1 MKLLVLLAC
10 LCAAHLTAK
19 AVSILE
25 GASQTLLPVDEGVAK
40 AGDEFGKVIA
50 TSGGTLIA
58 GVPRAS
64 ITGRAYVYVKTPANG
79 WQLEAELAPPPD
91 SGITGFGSVVAI
103 DGDLAAVGQLYN
115 KTKICLF
122 RRSGTTW
129 ALETILSSPV
139 TPTNG
144 FGASIS
150 ISGNAVLVGDTDRK
164 RADVFRKI
172 GTTWAHEA
180 LLPAPS
186 RNLLSPRGT
195 LVLIR
200 GNVAVVVEAFI
211 LDWYHWDGASWIHDR
226 EVKPAQYLT
235 SKPTSLKIL
244 DVRLNETHHLLWV
257 LTTWGQVGAFSW
269 PSGDWAQIAIAPPT
283 SAHLGTLG
291 AITTAGDTLWIA
303 GLSRTLAYLRGAS
316 GSWQPAPVGSNA
328 FGASFASQLSISD
341 NDVLWGDFNERGF
354 AGARTGRVRVWQSL
368 ASGALQGGQIIR
380 RKDLGNDQARFGQA
394 VAVNDQWLAVG
405 SPGQVDTER
414 RPVGAVTVFAPGA
427 DGNWEPN
434 TVLRLTDGVE
444 GDRLGVS
451 VALDDDTILAGAPGA
466 DELTGAVFVFVK
478 DTNGWTQ
485 KQKLTPPS
493 SMAQF
498 LWGQDIALAGQ
509 TALVRGNGYVAV
521 LEKDTTGNWSW
532 KGILPLPAPRAYFL
546 TDMSCDGA
554 WAAVADQVSNAV
566 LIFKKGLS
574 GWVLHSQVQ
583 VPAKLPLDQFA
594 RSVCISG
601 SVLMVGGVVEQLVR
615 TPPYPEPIT
624 AASGRVWCYTLQSNA
639 WKLAKILAH
648 AEAGILAEG
657 QAYGALLA
665 AHGNHLFVQSIHN
678 DPMMNDLDGNP
689 LREHFAID
697 VYDRGFHLL
706 TRLVPGIYL
715 GGYLAVHGPTIYASE
730 PTCSGELVENFGRVA
745 KMNLAGFQLRRGPLH
760 SSPIIFRGEAIDL
773 GLMALDKARTES
785 LRIQNTGVLPITGI
799 TSLVTN
805 DPSGAI
811 TVDPLPRTTLN
822 PGESMVV
829 RVVVKSA
836 EATNLNARVS
846 FKAASFP
853 NYAYSIGFTA
863 TVAIAKAPVIED
875 AEGNEQTVEIGT
887 VDAAPSQ
894 LSVNATGTDP
904 LRYQWYRNG
913 VPIPGATG
921 PAYSTAPVKSP
932 AEAGLYMLR
941 VTNDFGTAQ
950 SRVWHVN
957 VYRPV
962 ERTVRPTAG
971 RTLTLAVEAY
981 GPGPYIWS
989 DDYNHLSDGA
999 FVQGSSTPQLRLA
1012 RPRGVTYTLQAGGKS
1027 LGTFAVEAPD
1037 TTRPNNIME
1046 EFLGEGLAFEV
1057 GQNVKFYLG
1066 TQGDELSGVSAQGL
1080 PPGLLV
1086 RRLTRQGS
1094 DGAPVMEWFITGKPT
1109 TAGYFATTFV
1119 SSRAGVASAALTLPV
1134 QVQPKNFS
1142 QALDT
1147 LLWAEELSVGR
1158 AWWLD
1163 LVPSLPYTP
1172 STARPLVITGLPPG
1186 IRLVLASPSPGEP
1199 PAWQLTGVATAPGFY
1214 KTTVV
1219 GYDASLVKQVHY
1231 LPLKVKPMPLG
1242 SVGTFAGLIDP
1253 HDVFIPEGGSFSI
1266 TTTSAGTF
1274 SGSFTLGSQT
1284 TRVAGQFDRTGNDAV
1299 VDSVATVL
1307 PWKLPGFS
1315 TPFVLRI
1322 NAGSG
1327 GVLLGVIG
1335 AGTVSEAETSG
1346 INPFA
1351 MFFGRSLKWSTRSPV
1366 PADVAGTYDHWTS
1379 PLVSGDTGYA
1389 FEQIESL
1396 TSSSSGG
1403 SGSTG
1408 GSWGG
1413 GIVIGGSL
1421 TISRSSAHRSVA
1433 RNGVTP
1439 APPAGIG
1446 YGWTLVA
1453 SNGAVITS
1461 GKLAD
1466 GSPVRAI
1473 GFLDSAYT
1481 ALIHLPATTRSP
1493 GLHGAIKFW
1502 SGPDSAEPAHPDGKL
1517 LWTRAPGSGALWPQ
1531 GFHTAITLEGERFQT
1546 PTAGLN
1552 PFGDFAY
1559 LGTSGT
1565 CYFAYLNADFTMG
1578 ADHRLQLAPSAYDL
1592 LPAYGI
1598 DWIQG
1603 FNVNVNART
1612 GIFSGRFRMKFTD
1625 TPPPTGD
1632 TLVEGLIRPHFGGGF
1647 ILGPGSVSR
1656 PIRIPVQ

>member
-244 DVRLNETHHLLWV
+244 DVRLNETHQLLWV

-303 GLSRTLAYLRGAS
+303 GLSRTLAYLRSAS

-328 FGASFASQLSISD
+328 FGASFASQLSMSD
-341 NDVLWGDFNERGF
+341 NEVLWGDFNDPGF
-354 AGARTGRVRVWQSL
+354 SGSRTGRVRVLEHGSGGSL
-368 ASGALQGGQIIR
+368 QFGQVIR
-380 RKDLGNDQARFGQA
+380 RADMGIDGARFGTS
-394 VAVNDQWLAVG
+394 VATSAQWLAVG
-405 SPGQVDTER
+405 SPGQVNAAGLR
-414 RPVGAVTVFAPGA
+414 AGAISLYSPGTS
-427 DGNWEPN
+427 GSWEPN
-434 TVLRLTDGVE
+434 AVLRATDGGYE
-444 GDRLGVS
+444 ALLGAS
-451 VALDDDTILAGAPGA
+451 VALDAQSVLAGAPGA
-466 DELTGAVFVFVK
+466 DGRTGAVYVFSK
-478 DTNGWTQ
+478 EATGWTQ
-485 KQKLTPPS
+485 KQKLTPPTS
-493 SMAQF
+493 LVNQW
-498 LWGQDIALAGQ
+498 WGQEIVIVGP
-509 TALVRGNGYVAV
+509 TALVRGDSYVAT
-521 LEKDTTGNWSW
+521 LERNSAGVWAWTGV
-532 KGILPLPAPRAYFL
+532 LPLPMADPYL
-546 TDMSCDGA
+546 LSGLSYDGT
-554 WAAVADQVSNAV
+554 WAAVKDEGSHAV
-566 LIFKKGLS
+566 LVFKRGPS
-574 GWVLHSQVQ
+574 GWAFHSQLQ
-583 VPAKLPLDQFA
+583 VAPQIPQGPSA
-594 RSVCISG
+594 RSLCISG
-601 SVLMVGGVVEQLVR
+601 SLLMVGMVEMPSSL
-615 TPPYPEPIT
+615 PIT
-624 AASGRVWCYTLQSNA
+624 TDPTNTIGKVWCYTLQGNA
-639 WKLAKILAH
+639 WKLTKVLSQTGTSALASS
-648 AEAGILAEG
+648 AAFGL
-657 QAYGALLA
+657 LLA
-665 AHGNHLFVQSIHN
+665 AQGNQLFVQSIHR
-678 DPMMNDLDGNP
+678 DPTATTSNGESVDLP
-689 LREHFAID
+689 AID
-697 VYDRGFHLL
+697 VYDRSFRFL
-706 TRLVPGIYL
+706 TRLIAGNTTVGNLTVQGSQVYVGEPY
-715 GGYLAVHGPTIYASE
+715 YSSE
-730 PTCSGELVENFGRVA
+730 MVTAFGRVLVA
-745 KMNLAGFQLRRGPLH
+745 NLAGLQLRRGTLAT
-760 SSPIIFRGEAIDL
+760 SPPVPSGETLDL
-773 GLMALDKARTES
+773 GLMAINKARTES
-785 LRIQNTGVLPITGI
+785 LRIQNTGVLPLTGI
-799 TSLVTN
+799 TTQISN

-981 GPGPYIWS
+981 GPGPYFWS

-1172 STARPLVITGLPPG
+1172 SAARPLVITGLPPG

-1199 PAWQLTGVATAPGFY
+1199 PTWQLTGVATAPGFY

-1231 LPLKVKPMPLG
+1231 LPLKVRPMPLG

-1274 SGSFTLGSQT
+1274 SGSFTLGAQT
-1284 TRVAGQFDRTGNDAV
+1284 TRVAGQFDQRGNDAV
-1299 VDSVATVL
+1299 VDSAAAIL

-1315 TPFVLRI
+1315 MPFVLRI
-1322 NAGSG
+1322 NAGAG

-1335 AGTVSEAETSG
+1335 AGTVSDAETSG

-1396 TSSSSGG
+1396 TSLSSGG
-1403 SGSTG
+1403 SNFTG

-1413 GIVIGGSL
+1413 GIIIGGSVTL
-1421 TISRSSAHRSVA
+1421 GRSSASRSVA
-1433 RNGVTP
+1433 RNEATP

-1473 GFLDSAYT
+1473 GFLDSEYT

-1502 SGPDSAEPAHPDGKL
+1502 SGLDSTETARPDGKL

-1546 PTAGLN
+1546 PTAGVN

>member
-1 MKLLVLLAC
+1 MKPLVLLAC
-10 LCAAHLTAK
+10 LCAATITAQ
-19 AVSILE
+19 AVALLE
-25 GASQTLLPVDEGVAK
+25 GASQTLVSIDEGGAK
-40 AGDEFGKVIA
+40 AADEFGKVIA
-50 TSGGTLIA
+50 TSGSTMIA

-64 ITGRAYVYVKTPANG
+64 LTGRAYVYVRSPANG

-91 SGITGFGSVVAI
+91 SGITGFGSAVAI
-103 DGDLAAVGQLYN
+103 DGDLAAVGHLY
-115 KTKICLF
+115 KSKVCLF
-122 RRSGTTW
+122 RRSGSTW
-129 ALETILSSPV
+129 ALETVLSSPV

-144 FGASIS
+144 FGTSIS
-150 ISGNAVLVGDTDRK
+150 VSENAVLVGDADRE
-164 RADVFRKI
+164 RADVFRKSGNSWI
-172 GTTWAHEA
+172 HEG
-180 LLPAPS
+180 
-186 RNLLSPRGT
+186 LLSAPYRDWAWARGSS
-195 LVLIR
+195 VLIR
-200 GNVAVVVEAFI
+200 GNVAVVVEESV
-211 LDWYHWDGASWIHDR
+211 LDWYLWNGSAWVYYR
-226 EVKPAQYLT
+226 EVRLWNYLT
-235 SKPTSLKIL
+235 NRSNRLKTL
-244 DVRLNETHHLLWV
+244 DVRLNETHQLLWV
-257 LTTWGQVGAFSW
+257 LTSWGSVGAFSW
-269 PSGDWAQIAIAPPT
+269 PSGDWAQIEVIPPT
-283 SAHLGTLG
+283 NASLGTLG

-303 GLSRTLAYLRGAS
+303 GQSKTLAYLRSTS
-316 GSWQPAPVGSNA
+316 GSWQPAPAGPHA
-328 FGASFASQLSISD
+328 FGAAFASQLSMSD
-341 NDVLWGDFNERGF
+341 NDLLWGDFNDRGF

-368 ASGALQGGQIIR
+368 ANGALQSGQIIR
-380 RKDLGNDQARFGQA
+380 RDDLGNDQARFGQA
-394 VAVNDQWLAVG
+394 VAVNGQWLAVG
-405 SPGQVDTER
+405 SPGQVNAER
-414 RPVGAVTVFAPGA
+414 RRTGAVAVFAPGT

-434 TVLRLTDGVE
+434 TVLRPTDGVE

-451 VALDDDTILAGAPGA
+451 VALDGDTILAGAPGA
-466 DELTGAVFVFVK
+466 DELTGAVFVFAK
-478 DTNGWTQ
+478 GTHGWTQ

-498 LWGQDIALAGQ
+498 IWGQEIALAGQ

-521 LEKDTTGNWSW
+521 LEKDTAGAWSW

-546 TDMSCDGA
+546 TDMSCDGT
-554 WAAVADQVSNAV
+554 WAAVADIVSNAV
-566 LIFKKGLS
+566 LIFKKGPS
-574 GWVLHSQVQ
+574 GWVLHSQVH

-615 TPPYPEPIT
+615 PPDADPIT

-639 WKLAKILAH
+639 WKLAKTLSH
-648 AEAGILAEG
+648 AEGGTFVNG

-665 AHGNHLFVQSIHN
+665 AQGNHLFVQSIHN
-678 DPMMNDLDGNP
+678 DPTITDPYGNP

-706 TRLVPGIYL
+706 TRLVPGSQQ
-715 GGYLAVHGPTIYASE
+715 GGCLAVHGPTIYAGE
-730 PTCSGELVENFGRVA
+730 PTYSGELVENFGRVM
-745 KMNLAGFQLRRGPLH
+745 KMNLAGLQLRRGPLPA
-760 SSPIIFRGEAIDL
+760 SPMLFSGATINL

-785 LRIQNTGVLPITGI
+785 LRIQNTGLVPLTGI
-799 TSLVTN
+799 TSQINN
-805 DPSGAI
+805 DPAGAV

-836 EATNLNARVS
+836 AATNVNALVS
-846 FKAASFP
+846 FQAASFP
-853 NYAYSIGFTA
+853 NYTYGIGFTA
-863 TVAIAKAPVIED
+863 TVAVAQAPVIED
-875 AEGNEQTVEIGT
+875 AAGSEQTVEIGT
-887 VDAAPSQ
+887 VDAVPSQ

-913 VPIPGATG
+913 APIPGATS

-950 SRVWHVN
+950 SRVWHIN
-957 VYRPV
+957 VYRPI
-962 ERTVRPTAG
+962 ERTLTAPAG
-971 RTLTLAVEAY
+971 KTLTLAVEAY
-981 GPGPYIWS
+981 GPGPYTWN
-989 DDYNHLSDGA
+989 DDFSVLEDGA
-999 FVQGSSTPQLRLA
+999 FIQGSSTPQLRLA
-1012 RPRGVTYTLQAGGKS
+1012 RPRGVTYGLQAGGKS
-1027 LGTFAVEAPD
+1027 LGTFAVETPD

-1046 EFLGEGLAFEV
+1046 EFRGEGLAFEV
-1057 GQNVKFYLG
+1057 GQNVKLYLG
-1066 TQGDELSGVSAQGL
+1066 TQGDELSGISAQGL

-1086 RRLTRQGS
+1086 QRLTRQGF
-1094 DGAPVMEWFITGKPT
+1094 DGNSVTEWFIAGKPT

-1158 AWWLD
+1158 AWQLD
-1163 LVPSLPYTP
+1163 LAPSLPYTP

-1199 PAWQLTGVATAPGFY
+1199 PAWQLRGVATAPGFY
-1214 KTTVV
+1214 KTTIV

-1253 HDVFIPEGGSFSI
+1253 HDVFITEGGSFSI

-1274 SGSFTLGSQT
+1274 SGSFTLGAQT
-1284 TRVAGQFDRTGNDAV
+1284 TRVAGQFDRHGNDAA
-1299 VDSVATVL
+1299 VDAVAAIL
-1307 PWKLPGFS
+1307 PWKLQGFS
-1315 TPFVLRI
+1315 GPFVLRI
-1322 NAGSG
+1322 NAGAG

-1351 MFFGRSLKWSTRSPV
+1351 MFFGRSLKWSARSPV

-1413 GIVIGGSL
+1413 GIIIGGSVTL
-1421 TISRSSAHRSVA
+1421 SRSPASRSVA
-1433 RNGVTP
+1433 RNEATP

-1453 SNGAVITS
+1453 SNGAVIAS

-1466 GSPVRAI
+1466 GSPVRAV
-1473 GFLDSAYT
+1473 GFLDSEYT
-1481 ALIHLPATTRSP
+1481 ALIHLPPTTRSP

-1502 SGPDSAEPAHPDGKL
+1502 SGPDSAEPARPDGKL
-1517 LWTRAPGSGALWPQ
+1517 LWTRAPGSGALWPE
-1531 GFHTAITLEGERFQT
+1531 GFHTAVMLTGERFQT

-1565 CYFAYLNADFTMG
+1565 CYFAFFNADFTMG
-1578 ADHRLQLAPSAYDL
+1578 ADHRLQLAPAAYAS
-1592 LPAYGI
+1592 LPSYGV
-1598 DWIQG
+1598 DWIQR

-1612 GIFSGRFRMKFTD
+1612 GIFSGRFRMKFEY

-1632 TLVEGLIRPHFGGGF
+1632 TLIEGLIRPHFGGGF

-1656 PIRIPVQ
+1656 PIRLPVE